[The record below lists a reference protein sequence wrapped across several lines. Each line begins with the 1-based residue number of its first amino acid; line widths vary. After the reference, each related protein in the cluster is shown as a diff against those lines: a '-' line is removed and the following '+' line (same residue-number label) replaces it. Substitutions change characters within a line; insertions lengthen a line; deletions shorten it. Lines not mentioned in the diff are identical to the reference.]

1 MAFDAADC
9 DQTAVPRLGL
19 AYSYSK
25 CLAVIRVSGEAP
37 LLGCSVPA
45 MDRLDVEVVAVQLR
59 PQLFGIKAELCSP
72 AAAVDVDLLVGA
84 VEAGHQQPAHTNQP
98 PHRARVE
105 PDR

>member
-1 MAFDAADC
+1 ML
-9 DQTAVPRLGL
+9 QQL
-19 AYSYSK
+19 
-25 CLAVIRVSGEAP
+25 
-37 LLGCSVPA
+37 
-45 MDRLDVEVVAVQLR
+45 QLR
-59 PQLFGIKAELCSP
+59 PQLFGIPAELCSP